1 MPAAAR
7 ALVETLVA
15 AGMEHVFTLSGN
27 QILSVYDAAIDRPLA
42 LYHTRHEAAAV
53 HMADAWARLT
63 DRPGVALVTAG
74 PGHLNA
80 LSALYGARMEDSP
93 VVLLSGASPRGERG
107 LGAFQ
112 EIDQAAAAR
121 PVTKAAW
128 TAEDPQQLAADVA
141 RALSLAQAGRPGPV
155 HLSLPGDVLDANV
168 ADTSA
173 ARVTVTLPARARDAD
188 VEAILE
194 AMAAAKR
201 PVIIAGPGM
210 ARGQRWAAVQAL
222 SRASG
227 VPSLPSESPRG
238 LNDPWL
244 HGANASLAQADVV
257 LLLGKAL
264 DFSLRFGRAPA
275 WPTGCRFV
283 QVTAEPMPARD
294 GTTAIVADPLAMAQ
308 QLTAKAGGSATT
320 DWADEVAR
328 VRAETPAAW
337 DEWRRGTSTPMHP
350 LAVCAAVQPW
360 LDRGAT
366 LIVDGGE
373 FGQWAQ
379 AGLEARERLINGPS
393 GSIGSAMPMAIAA
406 RLARPG
412 APVVALLGDGTFGF
426 HALEIDTALRYGLP
440 FVVVVGNDA
449 RWNAEHQ
456 LQLKHY
462 GAERTVACSLLPT
475 RYDRVAEALGG
486 HGEHVE
492 RAAELPAALERA
504 VASNK
509 PAVVNVVIDGVA
521 APTFGARVA
530 ATDRDADHRGRR
542 EAASPAAPGPHA
554 ADGR

>member
-7 ALVETLVA
+7 ALIETLIA
-15 AGMEHVFTLSGN
+15 AGVEQLFTLSGN

-42 LYHTRHEAAAV
+42 IYHTRHEAAAV

-80 LSALYGARMEDSP
+80 LSALYSARMEDSP

-128 TAEDPQQLAADVA
+128 TAEDARRLAEDVA
-141 RALSLAQAGRPGPV
+141 RALSVAQSGRPGPV
-155 HLSLPGDVLDANV
+155 HLSLPGDVLETDIADA
-168 ADTSA
+168 SA
-173 ARVTVTLPARARDAD
+173 ARVTRTQPARAS
-188 VEAILE
+188 EAELT
-194 AMAAAKR
+194 ATLGALAAAKR
-201 PVIIAGPGM
+201 PIIIAGPGM
-210 ARGQRWAAVQAL
+210 ARGRRWATVRAL
-222 SRASG
+222 SESTG
-227 VPSLPSESPRG
+227 VPALASESPRG

-244 HGANASLAQADVV
+244 HGANTCLGEADLV

-264 DFSLRFGRAPA
+264 DFSLRFGRASA
-275 WPTGCRFV
+275 WADGCRFIH
-283 QVTAEPMPARD
+283 VTAESVPTPD
-294 GTTAIVADPLAMAQ
+294 GVVTIIADPATVAEQLAGAAP
-308 QLTAKAGGSATT
+308 TRATT
-320 DWADEVAR
+320 GWADEVAR
-328 VRAETPAAW
+328 IRAATPSTWA
-337 DEWRRGTSTPMHP
+337 DWRRGAATPMHP

-366 LIVDGGE
+366 LIADGGE

-406 RLARPG
+406 RLARPD
-412 APVVALLGDGTFGF
+412 APVFALLGDGTFGF
-426 HALEIDTALRYGLP
+426 HALEIDTALRYRVP
-440 FVVVVGNDA
+440 FVAVVGNDA
-449 RWNAEHQ
+449 RWNAEYQ

-462 GAERTVACSLLPT
+462 GAERTVACELLPT
-475 RYDRVAEALGG
+475 RYDRVAQALGG

-492 RAAELPAALERA
+492 HAADLPAALERA
-504 VASNK
+504 VASGK
-509 PAVVNVVIDGVA
+509 PSVVNVVIDGVP
-521 APTFGARVA
+521 APTFGR
-530 ATDRDADHRGRR
+530 ATGAH
-542 EAASPAAPGPHA
+542 
-554 ADGR
+554 

>member
-7 ALVETLVA
+7 ALVDTLVA
-15 AGMEHVFTLSGN
+15 AGVEHLFTLSGN
-27 QILSVYDAAIDRPLA
+27 QILSVYDAAIGRPLT

-63 DRPGVALVTAG
+63 DRAGVALVTAG

-93 VVLLSGASPRGERG
+93 VVLLSGASPRAERG

-112 EIDQAAAAR
+112 EIDQAASAR

-128 TAEDPQQLAADVA
+128 TAEDPQRLADDVA
-141 RALSLAQAGRPGPV
+141 RALLLAQSGRPGPV
-155 HLSLPGDVLDANV
+155 HLSVPGDVLDANV
-168 ADTSA
+168 ADTA
-173 ARVTVTLPARARDAD
+173 PARVTITAPVRAGDTEIKAV
-188 VEAILE
+188 VEML
-194 AMAAAKR
+194 AAAKR
-201 PVIIAGPGM
+201 PVIIVGPGM
-210 ARGQRWAAVQAL
+210 ARGSRWAAVQAL
-222 SRASG
+222 SRATR
-227 VPSLPSESPRG
+227 VPALPSESPRG

-257 LLLGKAL
+257 LLLGKTL
-264 DFSLRFGRAPA
+264 DFSLRFGRASA
-275 WPTGCRFV
+275 WAPGCRFV
-283 QVTAEPMPARD
+283 QVTAEPAPARD
-294 GTTAIVADPLAMAQ
+294 GVMSIVADPLAVTAQ
-308 QLTAKAGGSATT
+308 IAAKAGAAATT
-320 DWADEVAR
+320 GWAEEVAR
-328 VRAETPAAW
+328 IREATPSGW
-337 DEWRRGTSTPMHP
+337 SDLRRGTSTPMHP

-366 LIVDGGE
+366 LVVDGGE

-379 AGLEARERLINGPS
+379 AGLDARERLINGPS

-406 RLARPG
+406 RLARAG
-412 APVVALLGDGTFGF
+412 APVLALLGDGTFGF

-440 FVVVVGNDA
+440 FVAVVGNDA

-462 GAERTVACSLLPT
+462 GAERAVACSLLPT

-492 RAAELPAALERA
+492 RASDLPAALERA
-504 VASNK
+504 VASGK
-509 PAVVNVVIDGVA
+509 PAVVNVVIDGVP
-521 APTFGARVA
+521 APTFGVA
-530 ATDRDADHRGRR
+530 T
-542 EAASPAAPGPHA
+542 AAH
-554 ADGR
+554 

>member
-7 ALVETLVA
+7 ALVQTLVA
-15 AGMEHVFTLSGN
+15 AGVEHLFTLSGN
-27 QILSVYDAAIDRPLA
+27 QILSVYDAAIGRPLT

-53 HMADAWARLT
+53 HMADAWGRLT
-63 DRPGVALVTAG
+63 GQPGVALVTAG

-80 LSALYGARMEDSP
+80 ISALYGARMEDSP
-93 VVLLSGASPRGERG
+93 VVLLSGAAPRGERG

-112 EIDQAAAAR
+112 EINQAAAAQ

-128 TAEDPQQLAADVA
+128 TADDARHLADDMA
-141 RALSLAQAGRPGPV
+141 RALSLAQSGRPGPV
-155 HLSLPGDVLDANV
+155 HVSLPGDVLE
-168 ADTSA
+168 ADVPDDTA
-173 ARVTVTLPARARDAD
+173 ARVTLAPPVRADDAQ
-188 VEAILE
+188 VGAILD
-194 AMAAAKR
+194 ALATAKR
-201 PVIIAGPGM
+201 PIIIAGPGM
-210 ARGQRWAAVQAL
+210 ARGQRWAAVQSL
-222 SRASG
+222 SRATAA
-227 VPSLPSESPRG
+227 PALPSESPRG

-244 HGANASLAQADVV
+244 HGANAALAQADVV

-264 DFSLRFGRAPA
+264 DFSLRFGRAGA
-275 WPTGCRFV
+275 WAADCRFV

-294 GTTAIVADPLAMAQ
+294 GTTLVVADPLAVTQ
-308 QLTAKAGGSATT
+308 QLIDNAGAASTT
-320 DWADEVAR
+320 GWVEEVATL
-328 VRAETPAAW
+328 RAATPSMW
-337 DEWRRGTSTPMHP
+337 NERRRRTSIPMHP

-366 LIVDGGE
+366 LVVDGGE

-379 AGLEARERLINGPS
+379 AGLDARERLINGPS

-412 APVVALLGDGTFGF
+412 APVFALLGDGTFGF

-440 FVVVVGNDA
+440 FVAVVGNDA

-462 GAERTVACSLLPT
+462 GAERTLACTLLPT
-475 RYDRVAEALGG
+475 RYDRLAEAVGG

-492 RAAELPAALERA
+492 HAADLPAALERA

-509 PAVVNVVIDGVA
+509 PAVVNVVIDGVP
-521 APTFGARVA
+521 APTFSTTGGG
-530 ATDRDADHRGRR
+530 H
-542 EAASPAAPGPHA
+542 
-554 ADGR
+554 

>member
-7 ALVETLVA
+7 GLVETLVA
-15 AGMEHVFTLSGN
+15 GGVEHLFTLSGN
-27 QILSVYDAAIDRPLA
+27 QILSVYDAAIGRPLA

-53 HMADAWARLT
+53 HMADAWGRLT
-63 DRPGVALVTAG
+63 ERPGVALVTAG

-128 TAEDPQQLAADVA
+128 TADDPARLGEDVA
-141 RALSLAQAGRPGPV
+141 RALALAQSGRPGPV
-155 HLSLPGDVLDANV
+155 HLSLPGDVLDADVPEARPSPV
-168 ADTSA
+168 AVEPPALA
-173 ARVTVTLPARARDAD
+173 AASDVTAVL
-188 VEAILE
+188 
-194 AMAAAKR
+194 AALTEAKR
-201 PVIIAGPGM
+201 PVIVAGPGM
-210 ARGQRWAAVQAL
+210 ARGRRWAAVQKLARSL
-222 SRASG
+222 A
-227 VPSLPSESPRG
+227 VPALPSESPRG

-244 HGANASLAQADVV
+244 RGANARLAEADVV

-275 WPTGCRFV
+275 WPAGCRFV
-283 QVTAEPMPARD
+283 QVTAEPTPKRD
-294 GTTAIVADPLAMAQ
+294 GVVSITADPPTVVD
-308 QLTAKAGGSATT
+308 QLTAAAPSPAATG
-320 DWADEVAR
+320 WADEVAR
-328 VRAETPAAW
+328 TRAATPPAW
-337 DEWRRGTSTPMHP
+337 NEWRRSAATPMHP

-366 LIVDGGE
+366 LVADGGE

-379 AGLEARERLINGPS
+379 AGLDARERLINGPS

-406 RLARPG
+406 RLARPA
-412 APVVALLGDGTFGF
+412 APVFALLGDGTFGF
-426 HALEIDTALRYGLP
+426 HALEVDTALRYGLP
-440 FVVVVGNDA
+440 FVAVVGNDA

-456 LQLKHY
+456 LQIRHY
-462 GAERTVACSLLPT
+462 GAARAVACSLLPT

-492 RAAELPAALERA
+492 RAADLPAALERA
-504 VASNK
+504 VASGK
-509 PAVVNVVIDGVA
+509 PAVVNVLIDGVP
-521 APTFGARVA
+521 APTFGKP
-530 ATDRDADHRGRR
+530 T
-542 EAASPAAPGPHA
+542 ASH
-554 ADGR
+554 

>member
-15 AGMEHVFTLSGN
+15 AGVEHCFTLSGN
-27 QILSVYDAAIDRPLA
+27 QILSVYDAAIGRPLA

-80 LSALYGARMEDSP
+80 LSALYSARMEDSP

-112 EIDQAAAAR
+112 ELDQAAAAQ

-128 TAEDPQQLAADVA
+128 IAEDPRRLADDVA
-141 RALSLAQAGRPGPV
+141 RALSLAQSGRPGPV
-155 HLSLPGDVLDANV
+155 HVSLPGDVLDADI
-168 ADTSA
+168 ADDSA
-173 ARVTVTLPARARDAD
+173 ARVTVAAPLHAADAD
-188 VEAILE
+188 VAAIAEAL
-194 AMAAAKR
+194 AAAKR

-210 ARGQRWAAVQAL
+210 ARGRRWAAVQAL
-222 SRASG
+222 SQATG
-227 VPSLPSESPRG
+227 APALPSESPRG

-244 HGANASLAQADVV
+244 RGANAALARADVV

-264 DFSLRFGRAPA
+264 DFSLRFGRAGA
-275 WPTGCRFV
+275 WAAGCRFV
-283 QVTAEPMPARD
+283 HVTAEPMPAPD
-294 GTTAIVADPLAMAQ
+294 GTTIVIGDPLMVTQ
-308 QLTAKAGGSATT
+308 QLTARAGGAASTGWAEDVARIRATT
-320 DWADEVAR
+320 
-328 VRAETPAAW
+328 PSAW
-337 DEWRRGTSTPMHP
+337 DASRHATSTPMHP

-366 LIVDGGE
+366 LVVDGGE

-379 AGLEARERLINGPS
+379 AGLDARERLINGPS

-406 RLARPG
+406 RLARPN
-412 APVVALLGDGTFGF
+412 APVFALLGDGTFGF

-440 FVVVVGNDA
+440 FVAVVGNDA

-462 GAERTVACSLLPT
+462 GAER
-475 RYDRVAEALGG
+475 
-486 HGEHVE
+486 
-492 RAAELPAALERA
+492 
-504 VASNK
+504 
-509 PAVVNVVIDGVA
+509 
-521 APTFGARVA
+521 
-530 ATDRDADHRGRR
+530 
-542 EAASPAAPGPHA
+542 
-554 ADGR
+554 

>member
-15 AGMEHVFTLSGN
+15 AGVEHCFTLSGN
-27 QILSVYDAAIDRPLA
+27 QILSVYDAAIGRPLA

-80 LSALYGARMEDSP
+80 LSALYSARMEDSP

-128 TAEDPQQLAADVA
+128 TAEDPQRLGQDMA
-141 RALSLAQAGRPGPV
+141 RALSLAQSGRPGPV
-155 HLSLPGDVLDANV
+155 HLSLPGDVLDADV
-168 ADTSA
+168 ADASG
-173 ARVTVTLPARARDAD
+173 ARLTVASPVRAGDAD
-188 VEAILE
+188 VQRVLE
-194 AMAAAKR
+194 ALAAAKR
-201 PVIIAGPGM
+201 PVIIVGPGM
-210 ARGQRWAAVQAL
+210 GRGRRWAAVQAL
-222 SRASG
+222 ARATG
-227 VPSLPSESPRG
+227 VPVLPSESPRG

-244 HGANASLAQADVV
+244 HGANASLAQADLV
-257 LLLGKAL
+257 LLLGKTL
-264 DFSLRFGRAPA
+264 DFSLRFGRTPA
-275 WPTGCRFV
+275 WAAGCRFV
-283 QVTAEPMPARD
+283 HVTAEAMPTRD
-294 GTTAIVADPLAMAQ
+294 DVMAIVADPMALTE
-308 QLTAKAGGSATT
+308 QLIARAGGASTT
-320 DWADEVAR
+320 GWADDVAR
-328 VRAETPAAW
+328 LRAATPSTW
-337 DEWRRGTSTPMHP
+337 SDLRRGRSTPMHP

-360 LDRGAT
+360 LERGAT
-366 LIVDGGE
+366 LVIDGGE

-379 AGLEARERLINGPS
+379 AGLDARERLINGPS

-412 APVVALLGDGTFGF
+412 APVFALLGDGTFGF

-440 FVVVVGNDA
+440 FVAVVGNDA

-462 GAERTVACSLLPT
+462 GPERAVACSLLPT

-492 RAAELPAALERA
+492 RASELPAALERA
-504 VASNK
+504 VASGK
-509 PAVVNVVIDGVA
+509 PAVVNVVIDGVP
-521 APTFGARVA
+521 APTFLMG
-530 ATDRDADHRGRR
+530 
-542 EAASPAAPGPHA
+542 GPHTPQHS
-554 ADGR
+554 

>member
-7 ALVETLVA
+7 ALVETLVT
-15 AGMEHVFTLSGN
+15 AGVEHLFTLSGN
-27 QILSVYDAAIDRPLA
+27 QILSVYDAAIDRPIT

-80 LSALYGARMEDSP
+80 LSALYGARMEDAP

-128 TAEDPQQLAADVA
+128 TADDPQRLGDDVA
-141 RALSLAQAGRPGPV
+141 RALALAQSGRPGPV
-155 HLSLPGDVLDANV
+155 HLSLPGDVLDSNV
-168 ADTSA
+168 TDARA
-173 ARVTVTLPARARDAD
+173 ARVAVTPAVRASDAD
-188 VEAILE
+188 VKSTLE
-194 AMAAAKR
+194 ALAAAKR
-201 PVIIAGPGM
+201 PIIVAGPGM
-210 ARGQRWAAVQAL
+210 ARGARWAAVQLL
-222 SRASG
+222 SRATG

-244 HGANASLAQADVV
+244 HGANASLAQADLV
-257 LLLGKAL
+257 LLLGKTL
-264 DFSLRFGRAPA
+264 DFSLRFGRAGA
-275 WPTGCRFV
+275 WAAGCRFV
-283 QVTAEPMPARD
+283 QVTAEATPAPE
-294 GTTAIVADPLAMAQ
+294 GVTAIVADPLTMTE
-308 QLTAKAGGSATT
+308 QLSANARAASTT
-320 DWADEVAR
+320 GWAEEVER
-328 VRAETPAAW
+328 IRATTPAAW
-337 DEWRRGTSTPMHP
+337 SDWRRGASTPMHP

-366 LIVDGGE
+366 LVVDGGE

-379 AGLEARERLINGPS
+379 AGLDARERLINGPS

-406 RLARPG
+406 RLARPD
-412 APVVALLGDGTFGF
+412 APVFALLGDGTFGF
-426 HALEIDTALRYGLP
+426 HALEVDTALRYGLP
-440 FVVVVGNDA
+440 FVAVVGNDE

-492 RAAELPAALERA
+492 HARELPAALERA
-504 VASNK
+504 VASRK
-509 PAVVNVVIDGVA
+509 PAVVNVVIDGVP
-521 APTFGARVA
+521 APTFGVGNA
-530 ATDRDADHRGRR
+530 AAH
-542 EAASPAAPGPHA
+542 
-554 ADGR
+554 

>member
-15 AGMEHVFTLSGN
+15 AGVEHLFTLSGN
-27 QILSVYDAAIDRPLA
+27 QILSVYDAAIGRPLA

-93 VVLLSGASPRGERG
+93 LVLLSGASPRGERG

-112 EIDQAAAAR
+112 EIDQAACAR

-128 TAEDPQQLAADVA
+128 TAEDPQRLADDVA
-141 RALSLAQAGRPGPV
+141 RALSLALSGRPGPV
-155 HLSLPGDVLDANV
+155 HLSLPGDVLDTNV
-168 ADTSA
+168 PDASA
-173 ARVTVTLPARARDAD
+173 ARVTVTTTPVPAGDAD
-188 VEAILE
+188 VKAILE
-194 AMAAAKR
+194 MLASAKR
-201 PVIIAGPGM
+201 PVIVAGPAM
-210 ARGQRWAAVQAL
+210 ARGRRWVAVQAL
-222 SRASG
+222 SRATG
-227 VPSLPSESPRG
+227 VPALPSESPRG

-244 HGANASLAQADVV
+244 HGANASLAQADLV

-275 WPTGCRFV
+275 WAAGGRFV
-283 QVTAEPMPARD
+283 QVNAEPMPTRD
-294 GTTAIVADPLAMAQ
+294 GVLTMVADPLAVTE
-308 QLTAKAGGSATT
+308 QLTATAGSASTT
-320 DWADEVAR
+320 GWADEVAR
-328 VRAETPAAW
+328 IRAATPSTW
-337 DEWRRGTSTPMHP
+337 SDWRRGTSTPMHP

-366 LIVDGGE
+366 LVVDGGE

-379 AGLEARERLINGPS
+379 AGLDARERLINGPS
-393 GSIGSAMPMAIAA
+393 GSIGSAMPMAVAA
-406 RLARPG
+406 RLARPS
-412 APVVALLGDGTFGF
+412 APVFALLGDGTFGF

-440 FVVVVGNDA
+440 FVAVVGNDA

-462 GAERTVACSLLPT
+462 GAERAVACSLLPT
-475 RYDRVAEALGG
+475 RYDRVAAALGG

-492 RAAELPAALERA
+492 RAADLPAALERA
-504 VASNK
+504 VASGK

-521 APTFGARVA
+521 APTFGVA
-530 ATDRDADHRGRR
+530 T
-542 EAASPAAPGPHA
+542 AAH
-554 ADGR
+554 

>member
-1 MPAAAR
+1 MPRAAR
-7 ALVETLVA
+7 ALVETLIA
-15 AGMEHVFTLSGN
+15 AGVEHLFTLSGN
-27 QILSVYDAAIDRPLA
+27 QILSVYDAAIDRPLT

-93 VVLLSGASPRGERG
+93 VVLLSGASPRAERG
-107 LGAFQ
+107 LGSFQ

-128 TAEDPQQLAADVA
+128 TADDADRLGDDIA
-141 RALSLAQAGRPGPV
+141 RALTLAQSGRPGPV
-155 HLSLPGDVLDANV
+155 HVGLPGDVLDTDIAH
-168 ADTSA
+168 
-173 ARVTVTLPARARDAD
+173 ARAASVVLSAPVAASEAQLKPAVD
-188 VEAILE
+188 VLC
-194 AMAAAKR
+194 AAKR

-210 ARGQRWAAVQAL
+210 ARGRRWAAVHAL
-222 SRASG
+222 SHATG
-227 VPSLPSESPRG
+227 MPAVPSESPRG

-244 HGANASLAQADVV
+244 HGGNTCLAEADAV

-264 DFSLRFGRAPA
+264 DFSLRFGRAAA
-275 WPTGCRFV
+275 WAPGCHFV
-283 QVTAEPMPARD
+283 QVTAEPAPTPD
-294 GTTAIVADPLAMAQ
+294 GVIAIVADPVAVAQ
-308 QLTAKAGGSATT
+308 QLAVATPVAAT
-320 DWADEVAR
+320 SGWAEHVGR
-328 VRAETPAAW
+328 IRAATPPAW
-337 DEWRRGTSTPMHP
+337 DGLRRGTTLPMHP

-366 LIVDGGE
+366 LVADGGE

-406 RLARPG
+406 RIARPD
-412 APVVALLGDGTFGF
+412 APVFALLGDGTFGF
-426 HALEIDTALRYGLP
+426 HALEIDTAVRYGVP
-440 FVVVVGNDA
+440 FVAVVGNDA

-462 GAERTVACSLLPT
+462 GAERTIACELLPT
-475 RYDRVAEALGG
+475 RYDRVAAALGG

-492 RAAELPAALERA
+492 HARDLAAALERA
-504 VASNK
+504 VASGK

-521 APTFGARVA
+521 APTFGRA
-530 ATDRDADHRGRR
+530 AGAH
-542 EAASPAAPGPHA
+542 
-554 ADGR
+554 

>member
-15 AGMEHVFTLSGN
+15 AGVEHLFTLSGN
-27 QILSVYDAAIDRPLA
+27 QILSVYDAAIGRPLT

-93 VVLLSGASPRGERG
+93 VLLLSGASPRGERG

-128 TAEDPQQLAADVA
+128 SAEDPLRLADDVA
-141 RALSLAQAGRPGPV
+141 RALSLAQSGRAGPV
-155 HLSLPGDVLDANV
+155 HLSVPGDLLEANV
-168 ADTSA
+168 ADASA
-173 ARVTVTLPARARDAD
+173 ARVMLIAPVHAGDAEIRTI
-188 VEAILE
+188 VEML
-194 AMAAAKR
+194 AAAKR

-210 ARGQRWAAVQAL
+210 ARGRRWSAVQAL
-222 SRASG
+222 ARATG
-227 VPSLPSESPRG
+227 VPALPSESPRG

-244 HGANASLAQADVV
+244 HGANASLAQVDGV
-257 LLLGKAL
+257 LLLGKTL
-264 DFSLRFGRAPA
+264 DFSLRFGRGPA
-275 WPTGCRFV
+275 WAAGCRFV
-283 QVTAEPMPARD
+283 QVSAEATPTRD
-294 GTTAIVADPLAMAQ
+294 GVMSVVADPLAVTE
-308 QLTAKAGGSATT
+308 QLAAKAGSASTT
-320 DWADEVAR
+320 GWTDEVAR
-328 VRAETPAAW
+328 IRATTPPGW
-337 DEWRRGTSTPMHP
+337 HDLRRGTSSPMHP

-366 LIVDGGE
+366 LVADGGE

-406 RLARPG
+406 RLARPT
-412 APVVALLGDGTFGF
+412 APVFALLGDGTFGF

-440 FVVVVGNDA
+440 FVAVIGNDA

-462 GAERTVACSLLPT
+462 GAERAVACSLLPT

-492 RAAELPAALERA
+492 RASDLPAALERA
-504 VASNK
+504 VASGK

-521 APTFGARVA
+521 APTFGTAARG
-530 ATDRDADHRGRR
+530 H
-542 EAASPAAPGPHA
+542 
-554 ADGR
+554 